1 MLDGL
6 TGPLRPGDR
15 VSLLLRF
22 AKAGQVLARGAGGGD
37 RCAGAGTGRR
47 REAAARRARAA
58 RRRPA
63 ALTAGCSAAASSAAL
78 GLAAPTPAGA
88 YRGLQLDPPQPR
100 PTFTL
105 TDTAGGRYDFGART
119 RGTPTL
125 LFFGFT
131 HCPDICPTTMADV
144 ATALRGVPEPLR
156 SSVRVVFVTTDPARD
171 SGPVISGWLRN
182 FDEDLP
188 RRFTGLTG
196 TVAQVEAAQAAAR
209 VPVATDEGQTHSAQ
223 LLLFGPDD
231 YARVA
236 YVAGSSPDDL
246 RQDLPT
252 VAKGA

>member
-1 MLDGL
+1 MGVV
-6 TGPLRPGDR
+6 TRRPLAALVAAAG
-15 VSLLLRF
+15 LLL
-22 AKAGQVLARGAGGGD
+22 
-37 RCAGAGTGRR
+37 
-47 REAAARRARAA
+47 
-58 RRRPA
+58 
-63 ALTAGCSAAASSAAL
+63 AGCSAAAPGPAAALSAAP
-78 GLAAPTPAGA
+78 APTGA

-105 TDTAGGRYDFGART
+105 RDTAGARFDFAART

-171 SGPVISGWLRN
+171 TGPVIAAWLRN
-182 FDEDLP
+182 FDEELP
-188 RRFTGLTG
+188 ARFVGLTG
-196 TVAQVEAAQAAAR
+196 TLAQVEAAQAAAR
-209 VPVATDEGQTHSAQ
+209 VPVATDGGQTHSAQ
-223 LLLFGPDD
+223 LLLYGPDD

-246 RQDLPT
+246 RQDLPL
-252 VAKGA
+252 VVRGA